1 MREAVIQQHIRLALS
16 GAGAVMFRNN
26 VGATHT
32 PDGRIIRYGVCNP
45 GGSDLLGWT
54 PMLITA
60 DMVGQAVA
68 VFTACEVK
76 TANGRATEDQM
87 NFIRAVQ
94 RAGGFA
100 GIARS
105 PEEAVAIIQGF

>member
-1 MREAVIQQHIRLALS
+1 MREAVIQQHIRLAMS
-16 GAGAVMFRNN
+16 QAGAVMFRNQ

-32 PDGRIIRYGVCNP
+32 PDGRVIRYGVCNP
-45 GGSDLLGWT
+45 GGSDLIGWT
-54 PMLITA
+54 PLVVTP
-60 DMVGQAVA
+60 DMVGQTVA

-76 TANGRATEDQM
+76 KAGGRATEDQM
-87 NFIRAVQ
+87 NFIRNVQ

-105 PEEAVAIIQGF
+105 PEEAVALIQR